1 MEETLKQ
8 YLNEYYR
15 GFTGFELEHIED
27 FTKCLKEYKKF
38 NLEEYEIS
46 HLDKDM
52 LFPLGD
58 IKIGVRD
65 ARTTK
70 GSNIYKDILMD
81 IAIFTMKMG
90 GENVKRILE
99 TILLENSQASRT
111 TQDEVTTDKEKGA
124 TTNEEEEETTEDK
137 EIKRKNF
144 LKSYTLEFYK
154 DFKGFE
160 EHHIDDFT
168 NAIRKNSRV
177 NLAEYEPKYMERDLI
192 FRPGIMGEGIV
203 DGKRRLGNDIIKDNL
218 MDFAT
223 FTMKLAAETTKKLLD
238 IVYETLQKRSA
249 EKNAAIDDLEKE
261 KKIANERI
269 RSLENE
275 VIKLQESEK
284 KKTTSENT
292 ISSKPE
298 SKTKSHDRRRKSKKK
313 KSSTQE
319 IKKGKIT
326 EIPVQTTSDND
337 YLKKHFSERSRDL
350 KFYDFPAYWKDNEIY
365 DSLKQVGYIES
376 LECKWNYKYR
386 TVRARIRLTKE
397 MEEIFVKGG
406 SNIAIK
412 KKDQYYF
419 FRMFDAKMSTTD
431 IKKRYEWQAYKK
443 FIDLPGRSEYEGIK
457 AENSKYA
464 GHFSKIIKIN
474 KIKYILIYFN
484 NESDLLRAIYKST
497 MEEDNMENGLKIKSQ
512 DELISENGSYKKRFG
527 INKFDLPQK
536 PKDGFVDAPTD
547 LISTIPRSSEEHEEL
562 DNLNNN
568 FKERLEELKMT
579 TTATTQRKGKK
590 KVTELSDNDVEEM
603 KNENKKR
610 VVRKQGEREN
620 SDIE

>member
-1 MEETLKQ
+1 M
-8 YLNEYYR
+8 
-15 GFTGFELEHIED
+15 
-27 FTKCLKEYKKF
+27 
-38 NLEEYEIS
+38 
-46 HLDKDM
+46 
-52 LFPLGD
+52 
-58 IKIGVRD
+58 
-65 ARTTK
+65 
-70 GSNIYKDILMD
+70 
-81 IAIFTMKMG
+81 
-90 GENVKRILE
+90 
-99 TILLENSQASRT
+99 
-111 TQDEVTTDKEKGA
+111 
-124 TTNEEEEETTEDK
+124 
-137 EIKRKNF
+137 
-144 LKSYTLEFYK
+144 
-154 DFKGFE
+154 
-160 EHHIDDFT
+160 
-168 NAIRKNSRV
+168 
-177 NLAEYEPKYMERDLI
+177 
-192 FRPGIMGEGIV
+192 
-203 DGKRRLGNDIIKDNL
+203 
-218 MDFAT
+218 
-223 FTMKLAAETTKKLLD
+223 
-238 IVYETLQKRSA
+238 
-249 EKNAAIDDLEKE
+249 
-261 KKIANERI
+261 
-269 RSLENE
+269 
-275 VIKLQESEK
+275 IKLKESEK
-284 KKTTSENT
+284 KKITSENT
-292 ISSKPE
+292 ISK
-298 SKTKSHDRRRKSKKK
+298 
-313 KSSTQE
+313 

-326 EIPVQTTSDND
+326 KIPVQTTSDDD

-365 DSLKQVGYIES
+365 DSLKQVGYIER

-386 TVRARIRLTKE
+386 TVRARIRLTTE

-443 FIDLPGRSEYEGIK
+443 FMDLPGRSEYEGIK
-457 AENSKYA
+457 AENLKYG

-512 DELISENGSYKKRFG
+512 DELISENGTYKKRFG
-527 INKFDLPQK
+527 INKFNIPQK
-536 PKDGFVDAPTD
+536 PKDGFVDVPTD

-590 KVTELSDNDVEEM
+590 KVTELSDDDVEEK